1 MAIENPPFM
10 VDLPSYKAPF
20 VVDSRATF
28 DEPLMTP
35 EGTVNSMVKVHL
47 SNGD

>member
-20 VVDSRATF
+20 VVDFRATLP
-28 DEPLMTP
+28 PLMTP
-35 EGTVNSMVKVHL
+35 KGTVNPMVKVHL